1 MPRPRIF
8 LRRVVSI
15 GSIVADLLSE
25 LSPEYCRRLIQ
36 LLNSAPALNEI
47 TRAGLTR
54 AMADESA
61 ALQVLT
67 ALKRIHEIDASIS
80 CPGVA
85 IALEAALAV
94 AARNARDLQI
104 DVVWTG
110 PSVPGMSA
118 RRSAAALL
126 ELIRSANHELLVI
139 SFASFHIPDA
149 TIAFNEAAT
158 RGVRLHFVL
167 ESAEESSG
175 RFRSND
181 DGLSDFKNL
190 PGACAYVWPKEQRPS
205 GGLLHAKA
213 VVADRSRALVTSAN
227 LTGNAIDVNIEL
239 GLLIQN
245 QPVARRIAEHV
256 FGLINDGVLVAT

>member
-1 MPRPRIF
+1 MR
-8 LRRVVSI
+8 I
-15 GSIVADLLSE
+15 GSLVADLASE

-36 LLNSAPALNEI
+36 LLNNAPALNEI
-47 TRAGLTR
+47 TRAGLMR

-67 ALKRIHEIDASIS
+67 ALKRIREVDASIS

-181 DGLSDFKNL
+181 DVLSEFQSMPN
-190 PGACAYVWPKEQRPS
+190 ARVYVWPKERRPS

-227 LTGNAIDVNIEL
+227 LTANAIDVNIEL
-239 GLLIQN
+239 GLLIQSVR
-245 QPVARRIAEHV
+245 VAERIAEHI
-256 FGLINDGVLVAT
+256 FLLINSSVLVAL